1 MHCNK
6 YAINFDLDRLMDE
19 ELPWT
24 QAFYREEPAPGQ
36 TKGHFYEDVR
46 EYFAYPLK
54 HHDALPV
61 YELNMSSCAKVE
73 ADFENAY
80 SMLVEAVGKLFN
92 EPQAR
97 IMDFMGC
104 EFLRKFPW
112 FIDYAKWTYREHNAS
127 ARQSIYGRFDAAFN
141 PVSETVTGIYEFNGD
156 TPTMLFESVA
166 VQNMVCEQITGDHEL
181 QLNSLWPNMQ
191 RLFLQL
197 GAIPGTAAVV
207 FDGGTFEDMATC
219 EVIAQI
225 MGEDNLCLFVDGS
238 DMEYDYDNPT
248 QPWVINGRD
257 DHLSVIFALIPW
269 EEMIEKFP
277 EGYQNWE
284 RWAPNVTFLE
294 PAWRWFT
301 SNKGIWAYISQLFEN
316 DRDFKQRYADV
327 PTLKTELTPDFFKQ
341 ANMQY
346 VKKPKIGRMSNNIE
360 IFGAD
365 GSHKFS
371 TDGAYAGD
379 DCVYQ
384 QYHEPFQVNDRHNFI
399 IGMFMTPDMATNY
412 NTIKQAT
419 ASTLCIR
426 EFDSPVLGIK
436 NERFVAHI
444 LIDDVNDPEEDYEQ

>member
-6 YAINFDLDRLMDE
+6 YAINFDLDQLMDE

-36 TKGHFYEDVR
+36 VKGNFYQDVR
-46 EYFAYPLK
+46 EYFEFPMK
-54 HHDALPV
+54 NQQEMPV
-61 YELNMSSCAKVE
+61 YELHLSSCAAIE
-73 ADFENAY
+73 TTFERSYA
-80 SMLVEAVGKLFN
+80 MLVEAVGKLFN
-92 EPQAR
+92 EPQAK
-97 IMDFMGC
+97 IMEYMGC
-104 EFLRKFPW
+104 DFLRKYPW

-127 ARQSIYGRFDAAFN
+127 ARQSIYGRFDAALD
-141 PVSETVTGIYEFNGD
+141 PDSEVVTGIYEFNGD

-166 VQNMVCEQITGDHEL
+166 VQNLVCEQITGDVEL

-191 RLFLQL
+191 ELFRQL
-197 GAIPGTAAVV
+197 GQIPGTAAVV

-225 MGEDNLCLFVDGS
+225 MGEENLCLFVDGT
-238 DMEYDYDNPT
+238 DMQYDRANPE
-248 QPWVINGRD
+248 QPWVVVDRD

-269 EEMIEKFP
+269 EEMITTFP
-277 EGYQNWE
+277 EGYQDWQ

-294 PAWRWFT
+294 PAWRWFI
-301 SNKGIWAYISQLFEN
+301 SNKGIWAYVTHLLQNDQDFVSKYGQLP
-316 DRDFKQRYADV
+316 V
-327 PTLKTELTPDFFKQ
+327 LPTFLKPDELLAQKL
-341 ANMQY
+341 AY

-360 IFGAD
+360 IYNED
-365 GSHKFS
+365 GSHHFS

-384 QYHEPFQVNDRHNFI
+384 VAHAPYQVNGRHNFI
-399 IGMFMTPDMATNY
+399 VGMFMTPDHATNY
-412 NTIKQAT
+412 HTIKEAT

-436 NERFVAHI
+436 NERFVPHI
-444 LIDDVNDPEEDYEQ
+444 LIDDVNEEEDYE